1 MARSAAQEFA
11 YLFRLPPQQAIDYL
25 QGRDQLTRTYSWQD
39 LWHDE
44 HTQQFTVSRLARMDI
59 LKAMQDSI
67 TASVGGDLTRRDW
80 IRDTKALLKKEGWWG
95 EKTLIDEFT
104 GEAVTTKFDS
114 ARLKLI
120 FDTNTRQAYAAGLWQ
135 RIADN
140 KAARPYI
147 RYITRR
153 DGRVRAQH
161 QRCDNL
167 VLPVDDPFWKT
178 RFPPNGYRCR
188 CHATGVSQAEYD
200 KGYSE
205 YRANYEFNADGTV
218 KRIPDVEQIPFNK
231 VAPPDDLQTFVNQ
244 RTGDISEVPAGVMPG
259 FDFNPGMARAYRL
272 RQVAAEKVAAL
283 PAPLAQAALADGVYG
298 GNLPEALARVETEIV
313 GEPLEHLV
321 LLDSKGTEL
330 ARAVGTE
337 DMVELPGD
345 MLAQLTDGVLI
356 HNHPGPPQSFTV
368 EDIKL
373 AVWHGLAATHVVD
386 SEFRYSA
393 IFPEGIPSGPAYWV
407 EVLEPMVSRIEA
419 DVTRRVND
427 AIAAGL
433 IGKDESAP
441 IIDHMIWEEVNAEVN
456 IGYRRIR
463 RKNDAV

>member
-67 TASVGGDLTRRDW
+67 TASVDGDLTRSDW
-80 IRDTKALLKKEGWWG
+80 IRDTKALLKNEGWWG

-135 RIADN
+135 HIADN

-161 QRCDNL
+161 QRWDNL

-205 YRANYEFNADGTV
+205 YRANYEYNPDGTI

-244 RTGDISEVPAGVMPG
+244 RTGNVSEVPAGVMPG
-259 FDFNPGMARAYRL
+259 FDFNPGMARAERL
-272 RQVAAEKVAAL
+272 RQVAAAKLDSLPGPLAGAAVTDLARGEEFVQWFAKPDGAYPLVVIPAADAAL
-283 PAPLAQAALADGVYG
+283 IGSKEHTGMLSADTAIKQHGMHPEMTVAEYALAQTVIDGATNKVQDTPNSMIYIREEVSEEAG
-298 GNLPEALARVETEIV
+298 GYV
-313 GEPLEHLV
+313 LV
-321 LLDSKGTEL
+321 VK
-330 ARAVGTE
+330 
-337 DMVELPGD
+337 
-345 MLAQLTDGVLI
+345 
-356 HNHPGPPQSFTV
+356 
-368 EDIKL
+368 
-373 AVWHGLAATHVVD
+373 ATKT
-386 SEFRYSA
+386 
-393 IFPEGIPSGPAYWV
+393 G
-407 EVLEPMVSRIEA
+407 
-419 DVTRRVND
+419 
-427 AIAAGL
+427 AGL
-433 IGKDESAP
+433 WVTS
-441 IIDHMIWEEVNAEVN
+441 
-456 IGYRRIR
+456 YRRLSR
-463 RKNDAV
+463 QDAMRDAEISRLLAKENK